1 LAIVLSVFLLAIALS
16 VFLLA
21 IVLSVFLLAIVLSV
35 FLRNAAYDYL
45 LVSSNLSCIF
55 YKHIDLYIHYS
66 TYIKY

>member
-1 LAIVLSVFLLAIALS
+1 
-16 VFLLA
+16 
-21 IVLSVFLLAIVLSV
+21 LSVFLLAIVLSV
-35 FLRNAAYDYL
+35 FLRIAAYDYL